1 MIFGPVGY
9 RINRDLFPSP
19 TAFAFG
25 LIRSNSYRRQWLSAR
40 RMPPPGSGNSLALSA
55 AMAMRANAGS
65 TLVEVLVATLV
76 LVTGV
81 LGVAQ
86 LFLIAAATNAAAR
99 DTTIATT
106 LAAQKVEQLLSTD
119 LSEESGLI
127 DHVDRWGQVV
137 GTAESPPANA
147 VYTRRWSI
155 EPLST
160 ETVVIRVRVGRSDR
174 VGGSGPMAGESRVL
188 AVKPRPRS

>member
-1 MIFGPVGY
+1 MTI
-9 RINRDLFPSP
+9 
-19 TAFAFG
+19 
-25 LIRSNSYRRQWLSAR
+25 
-40 RMPPPGSGNSLALSA
+40 
-55 AMAMRANAGS
+55 RANTGS
-65 TLVEVLVATLV
+65 TLIEVLVATLV

-99 DTTIATT
+99 DTTIAAA

-119 LSEESGLI
+119 LAEATGLI
-127 DHVDRWGQVV
+127 DHVDMWGQVV

-160 ETVVIRVRVGRSDR
+160 ETVAIRVRVGRSDR
-174 VGGSGPMAGESRVL
+174 AGGSGLMAGETRVL
-188 AVKPRPRS
+188 AIKPRPQS

>member
-1 MIFGPVGY
+1 LPIGV
-9 RINRDLFPSP
+9 
-19 TAFAFG
+19 
-25 LIRSNSYRRQWLSAR
+25 IRSNSYRRQWLSGR
-40 RMPPPGSGNSLALSA
+40 RLRTASFGNAIALSV
-55 AMAMRANAGS
+55 AMAIRGDDGS

-81 LGVAQ
+81 LGIAQ

-99 DTTIATT
+99 DTTFATT

-119 LSEESGLI
+119 LAEESGLI

-137 GTAESPPANA
+137 GTAESPPATA

-155 EPLST
+155 EPLSAD
-160 ETVVIRVRVGRSDR
+160 TVAIRVRVGRSDR
-174 VGGSGPMAGESRVL
+174 VGGSGPMAGETRVL

>member
-1 MIFGPVGY
+1 
-9 RINRDLFPSP
+9 
-19 TAFAFG
+19 
-25 LIRSNSYRRQWLSAR
+25 
-40 RMPPPGSGNSLALSA
+40 
-55 AMAMRANAGS
+55 MAIRANDGS

-81 LGVAQ
+81 LGVAP
-86 LFLIAAATNAAAR
+86 LFLIAGAASAGAR
-99 DTTIATT
+99 DASVAST

-119 LSEESGLI
+119 LAGESGLI

-155 EPLST
+155 EPLSAD
-160 ETVVIRVRVGRSDR
+160 TVAIRVRVGRSIR
-174 VGGSGPMAGESRVL
+174 SGASGSMAGETRVL

>member
-1 MIFGPVGY
+1 VIFGPFGH
-9 RINRDLFPSP
+9 RRNCDLFPSP

-40 RMPPPGSGNSLALSA
+40 RMPLPSSGNSLALCA
-55 AMAMRANAGS
+55 AMAIRANDGS

-119 LSEESGLI
+119 PAEESGLI

-147 VYTRRWSI
+147 VYTRRWSL
-155 EPLST
+155 EPLSA

-174 VGGSGPMAGESRVL
+174 VGGSGPMAGETRVL